1 MVQAVPALIRLG
13 GAGTRAELRAER
25 VTRHAMDAAVS
36 AGTARGADGAL
47 WLPDAPADLVL
58 ACRTRSWLACVSSL
72 ARWGVPMIDQP
83 SRPHLATTAHRDDR
97 RAAWHRLR
105 GPVGFDRGPDPRTRC
120 VDPVSAVAQA
130 TRCLP
135 RRDALVVVDAALR
148 YRVVT
153 RGELAA
159 VLPRTDPRGGRWVLE
174 HADHRAESVI
184 ESALRHLLI
193 EGGLTGFEPQARLRG
208 VGRVDLLLDG
218 WLVLEADGVESH
230 SCVDD
235 FLTDRRRLAGAA
247 RTGYVTLRFGFKD
260 IVRRPELVLACIRQ
274 THERGRGQHF
284 VTALQTPADV
294 AAGQRWPGGEAW

>member
-1 MVQAVPALIRLG
+1 MMQAIQALSWLG
-13 GAGTRAELRAER
+13 GAATRAELRAQG

-36 AGTARGADGAL
+36 SGTARGADGAL
-47 WLPDAPADLVL
+47 WLLHAPADLVL
-58 ACRTRSWLACVSSL
+58 ACRTRSWLGCVSAL
-72 ARWGVPMIDQP
+72 AHWGMPMIDQP
-83 SRPHLATTAHRDDR
+83 GRPHLATTGHRVDR

-105 GPVGFDRGPDPRTRC
+105 GPVCFDRGPDPRTRC
-120 VDPVSAVAQA
+120 VDPVTAVAQA

-135 RRDALVVVDAALR
+135 QRDALVVVDAALR
-148 YRVVT
+148 QRVVT

-159 VLPRTDPRGGRWVLE
+159 VLPPTDPHRGRWVLE
-174 HADHRAESVI
+174 HADERAESVI

-193 EGGLTGFEPQARLRG
+193 DGGVTGFEPQARLRG

-230 SCVDD
+230 SSVDD
-235 FLTDRRRLAGAA
+235 FLTDRARLAAAA

-260 IVRRPELVLACIRQ
+260 IVRRPDLVLACIRQ

-284 VTALQTPADV
+284 LTALRPPADI
-294 AAGQRWPGGEAW
+294 AAGGPWQSWEAR